1 MLYIPPA
8 SVRRFVTFLKAL
20 CNSLAVVVAQ
30 GARGQLLKPQQN
42 TATSPC
48 LSNLTE
54 QTAAEQIA
62 VLMGACCCSDS
73 ASDPDI
79 ERTSLL
85 DSNNKPVFFDPR
97 SPDPQVRRTPYL
109 SSKRQKNNGSGQL
122 RGSGT
127 GGSSAFQPVNQ
138 TPAHTDD
145 SNDMYGRSV

>member
-1 MLYIPPA
+1 VP
-8 SVRRFVTFLKAL
+8 
-20 CNSLAVVVAQ
+20 
-30 GARGQLLKPQQN
+30 
-42 TATSPC
+42 
-48 LSNLTE
+48 NLTE
-54 QTAAEQIA
+54 QTAVEQIA
-62 VLMGACCCSDS
+62 VLMGALCCSDS
-73 ASDPDI
+73 ASDPDT

-109 SSKRQKNNGSGQL
+109 SQSKRQKNNGSGQL